1 MGFLYELLGKLL
13 YGVYTVIQNY
23 GLSIVLFTII
33 VKVILL
39 PLTLKQ
45 TNSMK
50 KMQEIQPK
58 LEELQKKYKNNK
70 EALNQKMMELYRE
83 HNYNP
88 AGGCLPLLAQFPI
101 LIGLFRVLQDPQTY
115 VFPAG
120 TYENVVQS
128 FLWLPSLGE
137 PDPYYILPI
146 LTVISTYLSTKMI
159 SAKNAAG
166 GTQQQTQKTMNLIMP
181 LFIGWI
187 SIKFPS
193 GLALYWVVSN
203 LFQMAQQYIAL
214 RKVEVNKEASR

>member
-1 MGFLYELLGKLL
+1 MNFIYELFGKLL
-13 YGVYTVIQNY
+13 YGVYVVVKNY

-33 VKVILL
+33 IKIILL

-58 LEELQKKYKNNK
+58 VEELQKKYKHNK
-70 EALNQKMMELYRE
+70 EALNQKMMDLYRE

-88 AGGCLPLLAQFPI
+88 AGGCLPLLIQFPI
-101 LIGLFRVLQDPQTY
+101 LIGLFRVLQNPQTY

-128 FLWLPSLGE
+128 FLWLPSLGQ
-137 PDPYYILPI
+137 PDPFYILPI

-159 SAKNAAG
+159 SARSGG

-181 LFIGWI
+181 LFIGYI
-187 SIKFPS
+187 SMSFPS

-203 LFQMAQQYIAL
+203 LFQMGQQYVAL
-214 RKVEVNKEASR
+214 RNVGVNKEASR